1 MRIDIVRYQRH
12 LFPDLSVV
20 CGPLDF
26 TENRKDGIKNPMLLV
41 EVLSPSTEGYDRGLK
56 FKMYRSLP
64 SFREY
69 VLISQEEP
77 QVEIYYR
84 QDDAAWLYQVYQG
97 LDATLTL
104 QSIDHVISLEH
115 IYQKVDFTD
124 QFLPTDAPQ

>member
-1 MRIDIVRYQRH
+1 
-12 LFPDLSVV
+12 
-20 CGPLDF
+20 
-26 TENRKDGIKNPMLLV
+26 MLLV

-84 QDDAAWLYQVYQG
+84 QDDTAWLYQVYQG

-104 QSIDHVISLEH
+104 HSIDHVISLKH

-124 QFLPTDAPQ
+124 QFLSTDAPQ